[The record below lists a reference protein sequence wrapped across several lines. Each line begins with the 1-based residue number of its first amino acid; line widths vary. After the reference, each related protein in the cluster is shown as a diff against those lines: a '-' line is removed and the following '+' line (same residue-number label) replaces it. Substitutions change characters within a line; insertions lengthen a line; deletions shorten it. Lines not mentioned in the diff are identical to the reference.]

1 MTVVASTLMEC
12 CQGQGQVG
20 DHDPVNRQL
29 FNKTIQEFRDK
40 VVQFYDK
47 VKTAKPVTES
57 DVVKYMK
64 VEKNI
69 FRYTLKTF
77 FFIFRPR
84 FMSKIEARLVLINM
98 KPFKVYFTSSK
109 NMKAR

>member
-69 FRYTLKTF
+69 LYASLT

-98 KPFKVYFTSSK
+98 KPFKVYFTFSK

>member
-69 FRYTLKTF
+69 FYTSSTF
-77 FFIFRPR
+77 FIRPR
-84 FMSKIEARLVLINM
+84 YMNKIEARLVLINM
-98 KPFKVYFTSSK
+98 KPFKVYFISSK

>member
-64 VEKNI
+64 VEKW
-69 FRYTLKTF
+69 F
-77 FFIFRPR
+77 FFLYELNLF
-84 FMSKIEARLVLINM
+84 
-98 KPFKVYFTSSK
+98 
-109 NMKAR
+109 

>member
-64 VEKNI
+64 VEKKNI
-69 FRYTLKTF
+69 LYASLT